1 MTEKYP
7 PEMKAALCEAAL
19 PLIAE
24 GKTLMSIAKS
34 FGVMRHKLGE
44 WLTATPEA
52 AEQYARARDAGWDAM
67 AEELY
72 ATGMDPALDP
82 KDRRVRLDCGLKL
95 LARWCPQR
103 YGEAVL
109 LKHEVAEGVEELT
122 SQQMVAA
129 LAEMLAPPRGQLPAP
144 DVVDA
149 EWTNV

>member
-7 PEMKAALCEAAL
+7 PEMKQALCEAAL

-44 WLTATPEA
+44 WLQATPEA
-52 AEQYARARDAGWDAM
+52 SEHYARARDSGWDAM

-72 ATGMDPALDP
+72 AMVMDSGLDP
-82 KDRRVRLDCGLKL
+82 KDRRIRLEGGLRL
-95 LARWCPQR
+95 LARWCPAR

-109 LKHEVAEGVEELT
+109 LKHEVTHEVEELT
-122 SQQMVAA
+122 SEQMVAA
-129 LAEMLAPPRGQLPAP
+129 LAEMLTAKPPALPAP
-144 DVVDA
+144 VEG
-149 EWTNV
+149 EWTDVPS